1 MTVWILTGVITAA
14 VLAASL
20 FIWHKAYRNL
30 KKMDEMLDSAI
41 DGNFTEQEF
50 SEEQLSKLE
59 SKMYRYLSEQEIQK
73 KQLEEERANIGR
85 LIGDISHQ
93 TQTPLSNVLLYT
105 QLLAESQS
113 LGKRE
118 RSMAEKTAQ
127 QAEKLSF
134 LIAALV
140 KTSRLE
146 NNVIQV
152 NPKQGNVNAMLSELY
167 ESYAQT
173 AAASYRHFLFEL
185 PEQELAACFD
195 RKWTMEAIGNLV
207 DNAIKYT
214 KEGGSICLKAF
225 AYEMFVRIDVSDDGP
240 GIAESEQAQIFTRFY
255 RSQEAA
261 DEKGVGIGLYLARE
275 ILSREGGYIKLKSK
289 PGEGSCFSVFLPKT
303 EQ

>member
-1 MTVWILTGVITAA
+1 MTAWILTGVITAA

-30 KKMDEMLDSAI
+30 RKMDEMLDSAI

-50 SEEQLSKLE
+50 SEERLSKLE

-118 RSMAEKTAQ
+118 RSMAEKTAK

-134 LIAALV
+134 
-140 KTSRLE
+140 
-146 NNVIQV
+146 
-152 NPKQGNVNAMLSELY
+152 
-167 ESYAQT
+167 
-173 AAASYRHFLFEL
+173 
-185 PEQELAACFD
+185 
-195 RKWTMEAIGNLV
+195 
-207 DNAIKYT
+207 
-214 KEGGSICLKAF
+214 
-225 AYEMFVRIDVSDDGP
+225 
-240 GIAESEQAQIFTRFY
+240 
-255 RSQEAA
+255 
-261 DEKGVGIGLYLARE
+261 
-275 ILSREGGYIKLKSK
+275 
-289 PGEGSCFSVFLPKT
+289 
-303 EQ
+303 